1 MWASGGPDPHSPVER
16 DPSDPE
22 IGARFRAY
30 RASRDRALRNQLV
43 EEHRWIAQVA
53 VRRFAN
59 RGEPVDDLMQV
70 ALLGVLKAVER
81 FDPEYGSSFAAFA
94 LPTVVGELRRHFRDA
109 TWALR
114 VSRRAKELHLALSA
128 AVEPLTH
135 ELGRPPRLDELA
147 QRLGTSVEDLV
158 EAVEA
163 GNAYRTTPLVH
174 RAGDDGT
181 PDDLRVL
188 AAEDETLTA
197 AESRLTIHDVLD
209 ALPERERKIV
219 YLRFFGDLT
228 QAEIAEQVGVSQVH
242 VSRLLR
248 ATLATL
254 RRRLDDRA

>member
-1 MWASGGPDPHSPVER
+1 VD
-16 DPSDPE
+16 
-22 IGARFRAY
+22 
-30 RASRDRALRNQLV
+30 
-43 EEHRWIAQVA
+43 EHRWIAQVA
-53 VRRFAN
+53 VRRFAH
-59 RGEPVDDLMQV
+59 RGEPVDDLTQV

-81 FDPEYGSSFAAFA
+81 FDPDFGSSFNAFA
-94 LPTVVGELRRHFRDA
+94 LPTVMGELRRHFRDA

-147 QRLGTSVEDLV
+147 RRLGASVEEIV

-163 GNAYRTTPLVH
+163 GNAYRTTPLLH
-174 RAGDDGT
+174 RAGDDGL
-181 PDDLRVL
+181 PDDLRIL
-188 AAEDETLTA
+188 AAEDDSLAGA
-197 AESRLTIHDVLD
+197 AARLTVHDVLD
-209 ALPERERKIV
+209 ELPERERTIL

-228 QAEIAEQVGVSQVH
+228 QSEIAEKIGVSQVH

-248 ATLATL
+248 STLATL